1 MKFFIKTKPSAK
13 EEKIKKIDET
23 HFEVWVKE
31 PPRKGKANEAVLK
44 AIAKY
49 FKMPKSRLELVSGQ
63 TSKQKI
69 IEIIF

>member
-1 MKFFIKTKPSAK
+1 MKIFVKTKPNAK

-31 PPRKGKANEAVLK
+31 PAEKGKANKAVLK
-44 AIAKY
+44 VLAEY
-49 FKMPKSRLELVSGQ
+49 FKISKSRFMLVSGK

-69 IEIIF
+69 IEFY